1 MNKEEDGNI
10 MKKLISLVCVALLVC
25 TMTVSALAND
35 SPASVQP
42 APVTE
47 EAIEQIDNQTVRD
60 VVALVNVEDNATV
73 ANVMGILASSENK
86 TEDEVELTED
96 AIIVSDFAF
105 ISTKGE
111 EVELEYGL
119 LNENPEDYVLLVVAP
134 DGSYAFV
141 KLDSNNVKD
150 GRFIGKL
157 PFENCFVVLIKK

>member
-1 MNKEEDGNI
+1 

-73 ANVMGILASSENK
+73 ADVMVILASSDNK

-105 ISTKGE
+105 ISKDE
-111 EVELEYGL
+111 KVELKYGL
-119 LNENPEDYVLLVVAP
+119 LNENPEDYVLLVIAP
-134 DGSYAFV
+134 DDGSYAFV
-141 KLDSNNVKD
+141 KLDSSNVKD
-150 GRFIGKL
+150 GIFIGKL